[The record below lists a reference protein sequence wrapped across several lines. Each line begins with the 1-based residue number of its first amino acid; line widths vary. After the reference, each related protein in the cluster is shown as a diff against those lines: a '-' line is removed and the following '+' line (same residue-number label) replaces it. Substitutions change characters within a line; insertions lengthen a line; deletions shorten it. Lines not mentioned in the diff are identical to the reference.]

1 MGACRQLGGIII
13 IIIFFLTDHFII
25 TLSLHVVMIY
35 DPHNEYIRTL
45 QDENT
50 PE

>member
-1 MGACRQLGGIII
+1 MPVGNWVELFF
-13 IIIFFLTDHFII
+13 FFLTDHFII
-25 TLSLHVVMIY
+25 TLSLHIVMIY